1 MCKEIKIVKILP
13 PLFLNSGTKNIG
25 NRFHEPSLTLEE
37 FGEASSFTCL
47 SAMKMFTTACPV
59 PFEWRRISVCY
70 TYILE
75 VCFLHSINVLY
86 QYTHTPPSSEI
97 RKVPKMSA
105 FYWDFH
111 FIFQIFSLN
120 TLDSRFRDH
129 LRNMRF
135 PLLPAPLSWPLENSV
150 Y

>member
-1 MCKEIKIVKILP
+1 MCKEIKIVKYCP
-13 PLFLNSGTKNIG
+13 FLFFKLWNQNIW

-47 SAMKMFTTACPV
+47 SVMKMFTTECPV
-59 PFEWRRISVCY
+59 PFEWRQISVCY

-75 VCFLHSINVLY
+75 VCFLHSINVSY

-105 FYWDFH
+105 FYWYFH
-111 FIFQIFSLN
+111 FIFHIFSLN
-120 TLDSRFRDH
+120 SLDSRFRDH

-135 PLLPAPLSWPLENSV
+135 PLLPAPLPWPLENSV